1 VRASRDEDAQHA
13 AVLLGDALHTASLP
27 LADDGRLVII
37 RHLPLGRI
45 CVGVSAASLALHVER
60 VARDLIGRA
69 VTCDQPAAAGA
80 NAIVFRNP
88 AGAVIAAAR
97 ILGGGEPADEW
108 FWPRVIPG
116 WSDTPR
122 ASRWPLLIDA
132 AHRLPGS
139 PVIASAV
146 VHEAV
151 QSADGE
157 RFLSTI
163 APADAVRW
171 LRDAGWH
178 ECRPAA
184 RDSVSPPVTAFRS
197 AAIAGWRK
205 RWRAADTRLIWLDT
219 MLAIYD
225 NPACAADAGLPAR
238 LAASLLDD
246 APVSHR
252 RAATS
257 VPPAASR
264 PSPQPRPLEPGRPSP
279 SREAAGTA
287 DGIVE
292 AGDTFAP
299 TMASA
304 EAPDAPES
312 AVETAPARRPAAQ
325 ASAPPD
331 RVEAMESLESPGVD
345 VLPPRTAGAATGF
358 GGLMLVVPI
367 LERLGFAEFVSADS
381 RLLDAGFPAYLLRS
395 IGRRVGMPLDDPL
408 SHALAQISQGRSVR
422 LQADLASPAKA
433 GHYVRMKIAVVCE
446 PALAFPLRDV
456 EVLPAAAQRILST
469 PPRRAAM
476 YSAADAWTAAVRRW
490 CRRHARQGLIALI
503 RRPARVHV
511 SRTHIDVDFRLSQA
525 DVRIRRLALDV
536 DPGWVPWLGRV
547 VQFSYR
553 DRR

>member
-1 VRASRDEDAQHA
+1 MSARTVRRLRVRASRDEDAQHA

-45 CVGVSAASLALHVER
+45 SVGVSAASLALHVER

-69 VTCDQPAAAGA
+69 VACDRPAAAGA

-88 AGAVIAAAR
+88 ADAVIAAAR
-97 ILGGGEPADEW
+97 ILGGGAPADEW
-108 FWPRVIPG
+108 FWPRVVPG

-178 ECRPAA
+178 EWRPAA

-197 AAIAGWRK
+197 AAIAGWRR
-205 RWRAADTRLIWLDT
+205 RWRTADTRLIWLDT

-246 APVSHR
+246 APMPHR
-252 RAATS
+252 RAATA

-264 PSPQPRPLEPGRPSP
+264 PSPQPRPVEPVRPSP
-279 SREAAGTA
+279 SREAAGIA
-287 DGIVE
+287 DGVVE
-292 AGDTFAP
+292 AGHASAP
-299 TMASA
+299 TIASA
-304 EAPDAPES
+304 EWLDALES
-312 AVETAPARRPAAQ
+312 AVETPSTRRTAAQ
-325 ASAPPD
+325 ASTPAD
-331 RVEAMESLESPGVD
+331 RVEAVESLQSPGVD
-345 VLPPRTAGAATGF
+345 VFLPRTTGAATGF

-381 RLLDAGFPAYLLRS
+381 RLLDAGFPAHLLRS
-395 IGRRVGMPLDDPL
+395 IGRRAGMPLDDPL
-408 SHALAQISQGRSVR
+408 SLALA
-422 LQADLASPAKA
+422 
-433 GHYVRMKIAVVCE
+433 CE
-446 PALAFPLRDV
+446 PALAFPLRNV
-456 EVLPAAAQRILST
+456 EALPAAAQRILST
-469 PPRRAAM
+469 QPPRAAIH
-476 YSAADAWTAAVRRW
+476 SAADAWTVAVRRW
-490 CRRHARQGLIALI
+490 CRRHARQGLIGLI

-525 DVRIRRLALDV
+525 DVRIRRVALDV

-547 VQFSYR
+547 VQFSYS